1 MAWTGF
7 QFGDAW
13 PYLAAGYGLFVA
25 GFVLGFALIY
35 RQARAVRRQ
44 EALVAKLY
52 GERGQD
58 HGR

>member
-52 GERGQD
+52 GERG
-58 HGR
+58 